1 MGEGA
6 HEHYP
11 SVGVPLQSRA
21 AYADGVTTRERLSP
35 VSGPVPALAPEP
47 SSLDALVA
55 DCAEVTRH
63 LAEVPRPRV
72 ITIPARAVALVA
84 GMGSYGD

>member
-1 MGEGA
+1 M
-6 HEHYP
+6 
-11 SVGVPLQSRA
+11 
-21 AYADGVTTRERLSP
+21 TTRERLSP
-35 VSGPVPALAPEP
+35 ASGPVPALAPDAA
-47 SSLDALVA
+47 SLDALVA

-63 LAEVPRPRV
+63 LAEVPRQQV